1 MFTDICWWRCGEK
14 GTLVHFWWEW
24 KLVLWWYSYHTM
36 VQSLWKTVGGFLKK
50 TKSITTI
57 WSSNPSPIHISREN
71 CNLKIY
77 MNPLFIAVL
86 LTVAN
91 IRKEPK
97 CLSTNKWRKKMWYIL
112 TMEYYSVKKEWNIV
126 IRSNVD
132 GPRDYHTKWSKSDK
146 DKYMIKLKCR
156 V

>member
-1 MFTDICWWRCGEK
+1 MFTDTCWWRRGEK

-36 VQSLWKTVGGFLKK
+36 VQPLWKTVAGFLKK

-71 CNLKIY
+71 YNLKIY

-112 TMEYYSVKKEWNIV
+112 TMEYYSVKKEWNIA
-126 IRSNVD
+126 ICSNVD

-146 DKYMIKLKCR
+146 DKYMIKLKCK

>member
-36 VQSLWKTVGGFLKK
+36 VQPLWKTVGGFLKK

-91 IRKEPK
+91 IRKEHK

-112 TMEYYSVKKEWNIV
+112 TMEYYSVKKEWNIAV
-126 IRSNVD
+126 RSNVD